1 MDEGNKIGIKIIGNE
16 IGETAFIVFTKIKI
30 LHSSSRQK
38 ILQHSDLWFV
48 GSFPKI
54 LVVI

>member
-1 MDEGNKIGIKIIGNE
+1 MNEGNKIGIKIIE
-16 IGETAFIVFTKIKI
+16 VKAFIVFTKIKI
-30 LHSSSRQK
+30 LHFSSRQK

-54 LVVI
+54 LVAI